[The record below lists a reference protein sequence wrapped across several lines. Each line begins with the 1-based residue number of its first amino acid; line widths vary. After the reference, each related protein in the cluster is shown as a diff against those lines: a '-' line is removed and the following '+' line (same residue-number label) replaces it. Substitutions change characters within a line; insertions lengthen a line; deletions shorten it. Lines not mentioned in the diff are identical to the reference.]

1 MNNDICVRKNIYFL
15 DKIRQKRSKCFVAT
29 NRLPK
34 HFLLYKTCFEM
45 KILIWH
51 FIMIFNL
58 ESNFCLMPC
67 LQKCVSDLKISSF
80 QIARIMELIW
90 ELRNAKSIRFNST
103 GDWFFEDESKL
114 KMSFEIYPHSRNNI
128 TANIPFGIVQ
138 LSV

>member
-1 MNNDICVRKNIYFL
+1 MNNDIKGKISVFL

-34 HFLLYKTCFEM
+34 HFLLYNKCFEM

-80 QIARIMELIW
+80 QIARIKEGIL
-90 ELRNAKSIRFNST
+90 ELRDEKSIRFNSR
-103 GDWFFEDESKL
+103 GDWFFEDELKL
-114 KMSFEIYPHSRNNI
+114 KMSFEIYPHSRNNVK
-128 TANIPFGIVQ
+128 ANIPFVIVR